1 MCKRYYLAYGSNLN
15 IPQMRHRCPTAK
27 VIGTAE
33 IRDYELLFK
42 GSKTGSYLTIEPKK
56 GATVPVAVWEVKQGD
71 EANLDIYE
79 GAPRFYYKKDMQI
92 KCRYLKSGKTRTISA
107 FVYIMHEDR
116 QLGVPS
122 AYYVNT
128 CLDGYDSFGFDSEY
142 IYKAIEKS
150 LRTTKGVKK

>member
-27 VIGTAE
+27 ITGTAE
-33 IRDYELLFK
+33 IKDYELLFK

-92 KCRYLKSGKTRTISA
+92 KCRYRKSGKTRTISA

-128 CLDGYDSFGFDSEY
+128 CLNGSDSFGFDSEL
-142 IYKAIEKS
+142 IYKAIDKS
-150 LRTTKGVKK
+150 LKAGCKR

>member
-27 VIGTAE
+27 IIGTAE
-33 IRDYELLFK
+33 IKDYELLFK

-92 KCRYLKSGKTRTISA
+92 KCRYRKSGKTRTISA

>member
-1 MCKRYYLAYGSNLN
+1 M
-15 IPQMRHRCPTAK
+15 
-27 VIGTAE
+27 
-33 IRDYELLFK
+33 
-42 GSKTGSYLTIEPKK
+42 
-56 GATVPVAVWEVKQGD
+56 WEVKQGD
-71 EANLDIYE
+71 ETSLDVYE
-79 GAPRFYYKKDMQI
+79 GFPRFYYKKDMQI

>member
-27 VIGTAE
+27 IIGTAE
-33 IRDYELLFK
+33 IKDYELLFK

-92 KCRYLKSGKTRTISA
+92 KCRYRKSGKTRTISA

-116 QLGVPS
+116 QLGIPS

-128 CLDGYDSFGFDSEY
+128 CLDGYDSFGFDIEY
-142 IYKAIEKS
+142 IYKAIDKS
-150 LRTTKGVKK
+150 LKARRER

>member
-27 VIGTAE
+27 IIGTAE
-33 IRDYELLFK
+33 IKDYELLFK

-92 KCRYLKSGKTRTISA
+92 KCRYRKSGKTRTISA

-128 CLDGYDSFGFDSEY
+128 CLNGYDSFGFDSEL
-142 IYKAIEKS
+142 IYKAIDKS
-150 LRTTKGVKK
+150 LKAR